1 MSLMKLK
8 ASVILV
14 AAEYGRA
21 IGLKDGRVSTLV
33 FGSGDRLKR
42 LREGRDGL
50 SEKLEAA
57 LQWFSDRWP
66 ETVPW
71 PEPVLRPAPC
81 LQATEPQAPSDAGIP
96 PAPGA

>member
-1 MSLMKLK
+1 MKLK

-21 IGLKDGRVSTLV
+21 VGLKDGRVSTLV

-50 SEKLEAA
+50 SEKLEEA

-66 ETVPW
+66 ENTLW
-71 PEPVLRPAPC
+71 PDPVLRPEPFT
-81 LQATEPQAPSDAGIP
+81 QATETQAPSGAGIQ